1 MLTPS
6 PTGVKRKVHH
16 SGPTRRPRER
26 EHLTPKEVERVIDA
40 AHKGR
45 WGLRDAT
52 LLLMLFSHGLRL
64 AEALRLGWKHINL
77 DQGVLHLRRL
87 KNGLDGDH
95 RLRGV
100 EIRALRRMRRLNP
113 HPAGDYVFTSER
125 GSPLGSRTVQLML
138 DRAAERAG
146 LKHLNIHPHSLP
158 ALLAATTWPSA
169 APTSAS
175 SSPTSDIVK

>member
-26 EHLTPKEVERVIDA
+26 EHLPPKEVERVIDA
-40 AHKGR
+40 AHKVR

-113 HPAGDYVFTSER
+113 HP
-125 GSPLGSRTVQLML
+125 
-138 DRAAERAG
+138 
-146 LKHLNIHPHSLP
+146 HSLP